1 MGGQSPISS
10 REVKKFE
17 TNQQCSVLTVEFI
30 STVVVLLVSVF
41 KVSST
46 NFANMWCEIKGS
58 YRLYLTYI
66 TEQSVFTKSW

>member
-1 MGGQSPISS
+1 MLTIRSLADEAVFRFTKKKCYITDMGGQSPISS

-30 STVVVLLVSVF
+30 STVVLLLVSVF

-46 NFANMWCEIKGS
+46 NFANM
-58 YRLYLTYI
+58 
-66 TEQSVFTKSW
+66 